1 MILKINS
8 YILITLLFL
17 SNILYTQNIIVEG
30 SVVDEFDYEVPFAAV
45 GILKKNI
52 GTTSTMEGSF
62 SFLVTVNELD
72 DELEI
77 SSIGFETLKIN
88 VREFINRKDKKI
100 ILKEKLTALDEVVVK
115 APINYVNQ
123 AIKLLKVNTISKSH
137 QLNILYRRWDVEEN
151 KCRFF
156 LEHFIKAIDQG
167 PNSNIVRASVENIR
181 KSSDYRFV
189 KNQSQFH
196 PLRYTEWSNP
206 LRKGIRTKSYNW
218 KKIGNSSYDGEDV
231 LIFEGVDKEEA
242 KITLYIGYESY
253 KIYRL
258 EYERDPNVGRY
269 ANSMWIYKKNISGK
283 LYLSYMTREW
293 VGARRLP
300 ENVKRTMISSG
311 QKVKEFYP
319 VSFRHELFVTK
330 LIEEKSKFDSFL
342 DMEQKDMSLYRLPYN
357 KFFWQNFSV
366 PPETKVYKDNIK
378 ELESHYGV
386 PIETQFLYSN

>member
-88 VREFINRKDKKI
+88 VREFTNRKDKKI

-189 KNQSQFH
+189 KNESQFH

-231 LIFEGVDKEEA
+231 LIFEGIDKEEA

-378 ELESHYGV
+378 ELESLYGV

>member
-189 KNQSQFH
+189 KNESQFH

>member
-1 MILKINS
+1 MIFKINS

-30 SVVDEFDYEVPFAAV
+30 SVVDEYDYEVPFAAV

-62 SFLVTVNELD
+62 SFLVTVNELE

-88 VREFINRKDKKI
+88 VREFINREDKKI

-218 KKIGNSSYDGEDV
+218 KKIGNTSYDGEDV
-231 LIFEGVDKEEA
+231 LIFEGIDKEEA

-342 DMEQKDMSLYRLPYN
+342 DMEQKDMSLYRVPYN

-378 ELESHYGV
+378 ELESLYGV

>member
-189 KNQSQFH
+189 KNESQFH

-231 LIFEGVDKEEA
+231 LIFEGIDKEEA

-258 EYERDPNVGRY
+258 EYERDPDIGRY

-300 ENVKRTMISSG
+300 ENVKKTMINSG

-342 DMEQKDMSLYRLPYN
+342 DMEQKDMSLYRIPYN

-378 ELESHYGV
+378 ELESLYGV

>member
-1 MILKINS
+1 MIFKINS

-17 SNILYTQNIIVEG
+17 SNILHTQNIIIEG

-52 GTTSTMEGSF
+52 GTTSTMEGTF
-62 SFLVTVNELD
+62 SFLVTVNELE

-88 VREFINRKDKKI
+88 VREFINLKDKKI
-100 ILKEKLTALDEVVVK
+100 ILKEKLTSLDEVVVK

-123 AIKLLKVNTISKSH
+123 AIKFLKVNTISKSH
-137 QLNILYRRWDVEEN
+137 QLNILYRRWDVEED

-167 PNSNIVRASVENIR
+167 PNSNIVKASVENIR

-218 KKIGNSSYDGEDV
+218 KKTGNSSYDGEDV
-231 LIFEGVDKEEA
+231 LIFEGIDKEEA

-258 EYERDPNVGRY
+258 EYERDPDIGRY

-300 ENVKRTMISSG
+300 ENVKKTMISSG

-319 VSFRHELFVTK
+319 VSFRHELLVTK

-342 DMEQKDMSLYRLPYN
+342 DMEQKDMSLYTVPYN

-366 PPETKVYKDNIK
+366 PPKTEVYKDNIK
-378 ELESHYGV
+378 ELESLYGV

>member
-1 MILKINS
+1 MIFKINS

-30 SVVDEFDYEVPFAAV
+30 SVVDEFDYEIPFAAV

-62 SFLVTVNELD
+62 SFLVTVNELE

-88 VREFINRKDKKI
+88 VSEFINREEKKI
-100 ILKEKLTALDEVVVK
+100 ILKEKLTALDEVIVK

-231 LIFEGVDKEEA
+231 LIFEGIDKEEA

-269 ANSMWIYKKNISGK
+269 ANSMWIYRKNISGK

-378 ELESHYGV
+378 ELESLYGV
-386 PIETQFLYSN
+386 PIDTQFLYSN

>member
-1 MILKINS
+1 MIFKINS

-62 SFLVTVNELD
+62 SFLVTVNELE

-88 VREFINRKDKKI
+88 VREFINREDKKI

-231 LIFEGVDKEEA
+231 LIFEGIDKEEA
-242 KITLYIGYESY
+242 KITMYIGYESY

-342 DMEQKDMSLYRLPYN
+342 DMEQKDMSLYRVPYN

-378 ELESHYGV
+378 ELESLYGV

>member
-1 MILKINS
+1 MIFKINS
-8 YILITLLFL
+8 YISITLLFL

-62 SFLVTVNELD
+62 SFLVTVNELE

-231 LIFEGVDKEEA
+231 LIFEGIDKEEA

-258 EYERDPNVGRY
+258 EYERDPDVGRY

-342 DMEQKDMSLYRLPYN
+342 DMEQKDMSLYRVPYN

-378 ELESHYGV
+378 ELESLYGV

>member
-231 LIFEGVDKEEA
+231 LIFEGIDKEEA

>member
-1 MILKINS
+1 MIFKINS
-8 YILITLLFL
+8 YILITILFL
-17 SNILYTQNIIVEG
+17 SNILYAQNIIVEG
-30 SVVDEFDYEVPFAAV
+30 SVVDEFDYEVPFAAI

-52 GTTSTMEGSF
+52 GTTSTMEGTF
-62 SFLVTVNELD
+62 SFLITVNELE

-88 VREFINRKDKKI
+88 VREFINLENKKI

-137 QLNILYRRWDVEEN
+137 QLNILYRRWDVEED

-156 LEHFIKAIDQG
+156 LEHFIKAVDQG

-231 LIFEGVDKEEA
+231 LIFEGIDKEDA

-258 EYERDPNVGRY
+258 EYERDPNIGRY

-300 ENVKRTMISSG
+300 ENVKKTMINSG

-330 LIEEKSKFDSFL
+330 LIEDKSKFDNFT
-342 DMEQKDMSLYRLPYN
+342 DMEQKDMSLYKVPYN
-357 KFFWQNFSV
+357 KYFWENFSI
-366 PPETKVYKDNIK
+366 PPETKIYKDNIN
-378 ELESHYGV
+378 ELESLYGV

>member
-1 MILKINS
+1 MIFKINS

-62 SFLVTVNELD
+62 SFLVTVNELE

-88 VREFINRKDKKI
+88 VSEFINREEKKI

-189 KNQSQFH
+189 KNESQFH

-231 LIFEGVDKEEA
+231 LIFEGIDKEEA

>member
-1 MILKINS
+1 MIFKINS
-8 YILITLLFL
+8 YILITIFFL
-17 SNILYTQNIIVEG
+17 SNILYAQNIIVEG
-30 SVVDEFDYEVPFAAV
+30 SVVDEFDYEVPFAAI

-52 GTTSTMEGSF
+52 GTTSTMEGTF
-62 SFLVTVNELD
+62 SFLITVNELE

-88 VREFINRKDKKI
+88 VREFINLENKKI

-137 QLNILYRRWDVEEN
+137 QLNILYRRWDVEED

-156 LEHFIKAIDQG
+156 LEHFIKAVDQG

-231 LIFEGVDKEEA
+231 LIFEGIDKEDA

-258 EYERDPNVGRY
+258 EYERDPNIGRY

-300 ENVKRTMISSG
+300 ENVKKTMINSG

-330 LIEEKSKFDSFL
+330 LIEDKSKFDNFT
-342 DMEQKDMSLYRLPYN
+342 DMEQKDMSLYKVPYN
-357 KFFWQNFSV
+357 KYFWENFSI
-366 PPETKVYKDNIK
+366 PPETKIYKDNIN
-378 ELESHYGV
+378 ELESLYGV

>member
-1 MILKINS
+1 MIFKINS

-189 KNQSQFH
+189 KNESQFH

-231 LIFEGVDKEEA
+231 LIFEGIDKEEA

>member
-1 MILKINS
+1 MIFKINS

-17 SNILYTQNIIVEG
+17 SNILYTQNIIVKG
-30 SVVDEFDYEVPFAAV
+30 SVVDEFDYDVPFAAV

-62 SFLVTVNELD
+62 SFLVTVNELE

-88 VREFINRKDKKI
+88 VREFINREDKKI

-189 KNQSQFH
+189 KNESQFH

-231 LIFEGVDKEEA
+231 LIFEGIDKEEA

-300 ENVKRTMISSG
+300 ENVKKTMISSG

-330 LIEEKSKFDSFL
+330 LIEEKSKFDSFF

-366 PPETKVYKDNIK
+366 PPETKIYKDNIK
-378 ELESHYGV
+378 ELESLYGV

>member
-1 MILKINS
+1 MIFKINS

-62 SFLVTVNELD
+62 SFLVTVNELE

-88 VREFINRKDKKI
+88 VSEFINRDDKKI

-231 LIFEGVDKEEA
+231 LIFEGIDKEEA

-342 DMEQKDMSLYRLPYN
+342 DMEQKDMSLYRVPYN

-378 ELESHYGV
+378 ELESLYGV

>member
-1 MILKINS
+1 MNFKINS
-8 YILITLLFL
+8 YILITSLFL

-62 SFLVTVNELD
+62 SFLVTVNELE

-100 ILKEKLTALDEVVVK
+100 TLKEKLTALDEVVVK

-231 LIFEGVDKEEA
+231 LIFQGIDKEEA

-342 DMEQKDMSLYRLPYN
+342 DMEQKDMSLYRVPYN

-378 ELESHYGV
+378 ELESLYGV

>member
-1 MILKINS
+1 MIFKINS

-17 SNILYTQNIIVEG
+17 SNILYTQNIIIEG

-62 SFLVTVNELD
+62 SFLVTVNELE

-167 PNSNIVRASVENIR
+167 PNSNILRASVENIR

-231 LIFEGVDKEEA
+231 LIFEGIDKEKA
-242 KITLYIGYESY
+242 KITLYIGYESF

-342 DMEQKDMSLYRLPYN
+342 DMEQKDMSLYRVPYN

-378 ELESHYGV
+378 ELESLYGV

>member
-1 MILKINS
+1 MIFKINS

-62 SFLVTVNELD
+62 SFLVTVNELE

-88 VREFINRKDKKI
+88 VSEFINRDDKKI

-231 LIFEGVDKEEA
+231 LIFEGIDKEEA

-258 EYERDPNVGRY
+258 EYERDPDIGRY

-378 ELESHYGV
+378 ELESLYGV

>member
-62 SFLVTVNELD
+62 SFLVTVNELE

-189 KNQSQFH
+189 KNESQFH

-231 LIFEGVDKEEA
+231 LIFEGIDKEEA

-378 ELESHYGV
+378 ELESLYGV

>member
-1 MILKINS
+1 MIFKINS

-62 SFLVTVNELD
+62 SFLVTVNELE

-88 VREFINRKDKKI
+88 VSEFINREEKKI
-100 ILKEKLTALDEVVVK
+100 ILKEKLTALDEVIVK

-189 KNQSQFH
+189 KNESQFH

-231 LIFEGVDKEEA
+231 LIFEGIDKEEA

-378 ELESHYGV
+378 ELESLYGV

>member
-1 MILKINS
+1 MIFKINS

-62 SFLVTVNELD
+62 SFLVTVNELE
-72 DELEI
+72 DELSI

-167 PNSNIVRASVENIR
+167 PNSNILRASVENIR

-231 LIFEGVDKEEA
+231 LIFEGIDKEKA
-242 KITLYIGYESY
+242 KITLYIGYESF

-330 LIEEKSKFDSFL
+330 LIEEKSKFDNFS
-342 DMEQKDMSLYRLPYN
+342 DMEQKDMSLYRVPYN

-378 ELESHYGV
+378 ELESLYGV

>member
-189 KNQSQFH
+189 KNESQFH

-231 LIFEGVDKEEA
+231 LIFEGIDKEEA

>member
-1 MILKINS
+1 MNFKINS
-8 YILITLLFL
+8 YILITSLFL

-62 SFLVTVNELD
+62 SFLVTVNELE

-88 VREFINRKDKKI
+88 VREFINREDKKI

-231 LIFEGVDKEEA
+231 LIFEGIDKEEA

-342 DMEQKDMSLYRLPYN
+342 DMEQKDMSLYRVPYN

-378 ELESHYGV
+378 ELESLYGV

>member
-88 VREFINRKDKKI
+88 VSEFINREEKKI

-231 LIFEGVDKEEA
+231 LIFEGIDKEEA

-269 ANSMWIYKKNISGK
+269 ANSMWIYRKNISGK

-378 ELESHYGV
+378 ELESLYGV

>member
-1 MILKINS
+1 MIFKINS

-62 SFLVTVNELD
+62 SFLVTVNELE

-88 VREFINRKDKKI
+88 VSEFINRDDKKI

-189 KNQSQFH
+189 KNESQFH

-218 KKIGNSSYDGEDV
+218 KKIGNTSYDGEDV
-231 LIFEGVDKEEA
+231 LIFEGIDKEEA

-258 EYERDPNVGRY
+258 EYERDPDVGRY

-330 LIEEKSKFDSFL
+330 LIEEKSKFDNFS
-342 DMEQKDMSLYRLPYN
+342 DMEQKDMSLYRVPYN

-366 PPETKVYKDNIK
+366 PPETKVYRNNIK
-378 ELESHYGV
+378 ELESLYGV

>member
-1 MILKINS
+1 MIFKINS
-8 YILITLLFL
+8 YILITLFFL
-17 SNILYTQNIIVEG
+17 SNILYAQNIIVEG

-62 SFLVTVNELD
+62 SFLVTANELD

-88 VREFINRKDKKI
+88 VREFINREDKKI

-137 QLNILYRRWDVEEN
+137 QLNILYRRWDVEDN

-167 PNSNIVRASVENIR
+167 PNSNIVRASVKNIR

-231 LIFEGVDKEEA
+231 LIFEGINKDEA

-269 ANSMWIYKKNISGK
+269 ANSMWIYRKNISGK

-330 LIEEKSKFDSFL
+330 LIEEKSKFDNFL
-342 DMEQKDMSLYRLPYN
+342 DMEQKDMSLYRVPYN
-357 KFFWQNFSV
+357 KFFWQNFSI
-366 PPETKVYKDNIK
+366 PPETKVYRDNIK
-378 ELESHYGV
+378 ELESLYGV

>member
-1 MILKINS
+1 MIFKINS

-17 SNILYTQNIIVEG
+17 SNILFTQNIIVEG

-156 LEHFIKAIDQG
+156 LEHFIKVIDQG

-189 KNQSQFH
+189 KNESQFH

-231 LIFEGVDKEEA
+231 LIFEGIDKEEA

>member
-1 MILKINS
+1 MIFKINS

-62 SFLVTVNELD
+62 SFLVTVNELE

-206 LRKGIRTKSYNW
+206 LRKGIRTKSYSW

-231 LIFEGVDKEEA
+231 LILEGIDKEEA

-258 EYERDPNVGRY
+258 EYERDPDVGRY

-378 ELESHYGV
+378 ELESLYGV

>member
-1 MILKINS
+1 MIFKINS

-17 SNILYTQNIIVEG
+17 SNILYTQNIIVKG

-62 SFLVTVNELD
+62 SFLVTVNELE

-100 ILKEKLTALDEVVVK
+100 TLKEKLTALDEVVVK

-231 LIFEGVDKEEA
+231 LILEGIDKEEA

-342 DMEQKDMSLYRLPYN
+342 DMEQKDMSLYRVPYN

-378 ELESHYGV
+378 ELESLYGV

>member
-1 MILKINS
+1 MIFKINS

-62 SFLVTVNELD
+62 SFLVTVNELE

-231 LIFEGVDKEEA
+231 LIFEGIDKEEA

-342 DMEQKDMSLYRLPYN
+342 DMEQKDMSLYRVPYN

-378 ELESHYGV
+378 ELESLYGV

>member
-1 MILKINS
+1 MIFKINS

-52 GTTSTMEGSF
+52 GTTSTIEGSF
-62 SFLVTVNELD
+62 SFLVTVNELE

-88 VREFINRKDKKI
+88 VREFINREDKKI

-218 KKIGNSSYDGEDV
+218 KKIGNTSYDGEDV
-231 LIFEGVDKEEA
+231 LIFEGIDKEEA

-258 EYERDPNVGRY
+258 EYERDPDIGRY

-342 DMEQKDMSLYRLPYN
+342 DMEQKDMSLYRVPYN

-378 ELESHYGV
+378 ELESLYGV

>member
-1 MILKINS
+1 MIFKINS

-17 SNILYTQNIIVEG
+17 SNILYTQNIVVKG

-52 GTTSTMEGSF
+52 GTTSTMEGTF

-88 VREFINRKDKKI
+88 VREFINKEDKKI

-231 LIFEGVDKEEA
+231 LIFEGIDKEEA

-258 EYERDPNVGRY
+258 EYERDPDIGRY

-330 LIEEKSKFDSFL
+330 LIEEKSKFDNFS
-342 DMEQKDMSLYRLPYN
+342 DMEQKDMSLYRVPYN
-357 KFFWQNFSV
+357 KFFWQNFSI
-366 PPETKVYKDNIK
+366 PPETKVYRDNIK
-378 ELESHYGV
+378 ELESLYGV